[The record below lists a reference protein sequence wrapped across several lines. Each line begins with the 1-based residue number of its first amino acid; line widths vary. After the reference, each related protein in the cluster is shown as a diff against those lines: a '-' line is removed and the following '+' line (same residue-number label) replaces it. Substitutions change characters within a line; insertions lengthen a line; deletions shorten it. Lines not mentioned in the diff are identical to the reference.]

1 MKKEDCFRLGQIRK
15 PHGFKGDL
23 TAFLDVDS
31 PAEYIE
37 LDIVFVETSGA
48 LVPWM
53 IEKIELKNNGLI
65 KLKLE
70 GINDEA
76 AAKSMGGAALWL
88 PASLLDEKADD
99 EAYLHDLIGYKV
111 EDRTFGHL
119 GEVAEVIE
127 HPGNTLLRLAGSVPE
142 KLIPF
147 QEAFILKTDKKRK
160 IISLS
165 LPEGFDELW

>member
-15 PHGFKGDL
+15 PHGFKGEL

-31 PAEYIE
+31 PAEYLELEVVFIE
-37 LDIVFVETSGA
+37 TAGA

-76 AAKSMGGAALWL
+76 AAKNMGGSAMWL
-88 PASLLDEKADD
+88 PASLLDEKDD
-99 EAYLHDLIGYKV
+99 GEAYLHDLIGYRV
-111 EDRTFGHL
+111 EDNALGHL

-127 HPGNTLLRLAGSVPE
+127 HPGNTLLRLTGAGSE

-147 QEAFILKTDKKRK
+147 QDAFITKTDKKLR
-160 IISLS
+160 IIKLS
-165 LPEGFDELW
+165 LPDGFDELW